1 MVMECYLVAKRYEL
15 LLHVAI
21 WMAIKALYEK
31 GFIQKRYDCCYCL
44 IFYFLNIVFHCFEE
58 LNA

>member
-31 GFIQKRYDCCYCL
+31 GFI
-44 IFYFLNIVFHCFEE
+44 
-58 LNA
+58 